1 MEDRRLWATA
11 AARDVATGYVAIELS
26 GVSWVVGV
34 RDGVGLNPRLHR
46 LCSGDVLGL
55 LRLIE
60 AVRLRGSGRVVC
72 GYEAGRDGFW
82 LARHLGARGIECVV
96 LDPAS
101 LPVERRARRAKSDR
115 LDVHL
120 LLRGLMGLAVGE
132 RGACRVVRVPSRSAE
147 DVRQVHRERE
157 ALLRER
163 VRHVNRIKALL
174 AAQGIS
180 GVEPLRDGAAAL
192 AGLRDAEGRPLAP
205 HLRARLEREWV
216 RLTLV
221 VEQIAAVEATRDALA
236 ASETGD
242 SGAATVRRLAA
253 LKGIGVQTAT
263 VLSREVL
270 WRDFANR
277 RQLGGYVGLT
287 PTPWRSGGMVR
298 EQGIG
303 KAGNPRART
312 ALIELAWLWLRW
324 QPDSALSRWFHHRV
338 GTATGRVRRI
348 AIVALARKL
357 AVALWRYVHTGL
369 VPDGAV
375 LKP

>member
-1 MEDRRLWATA
+1 MGW
-11 AARDVATGYVAIELS
+11 I
-26 GVSWVVGV
+26 VGV
-34 RDGVGLNPRLHR
+34 RDGGGLNARLHR
-46 LCSGDVLGL
+46 LCSGDVSGL
-55 LRLIE
+55 LRVIE
-60 AVRLRGSGRVVC
+60 GVRLRGSERVVC

-82 LARHLGARGIECVV
+82 LARYLGARGIDCVV

-101 LPVERRARRAKSDR
+101 LPVERRARRTKSDR

-120 LLRGLMGLAVGE
+120 LLRGLMGLAGGE
-132 RGACRVVRVPSRSAE
+132 RGACRVVRVPSRAAE

-163 VRHVNRIKALL
+163 VCHVNRIKVLL
-174 AAQGIS
+174 AAQGID
-180 GVEPLRDGAAAL
+180 GFEPLRDGAAAL
-192 AGLRDAEGRPLAP
+192 AGLRDSEGRPLAP
-205 HLRARLEREWV
+205 HLRSRLEREGG
-216 RLTLV
+216 RLAVV

-236 ASETGD
+236 ARQAGD
-242 SGAATVRRLAA
+242 SGAAKVRRLAA
-253 LKGIGVQTAT
+253 LKGIGVQTTT
-263 VLSREVL
+263 VLTREVL
-270 WRDFANR
+270 WRDFTNR

-303 KAGNPRART
+303 KAGNARART

-324 QPDSALSRWFHHRV
+324 QPDSALTRWFHSRV

-375 LKP
+375 LKA